1 MNSVERLRF
10 RLHEVLEVA
19 GEGDKLSRAFDLFV
33 LTLIAA
39 NVLVATVSTVDH
51 ISEQYGA
58 ELRVFEV
65 ISVAIFTV
73 EYILRLWACTA
84 GERFRGMLR
93 GRIKFIFSPMA
104 IVDLLAILPFYLPVL
119 GVDLRFVRALRLF
132 RLFRML
138 KMARYSSS
146 LQTLV
151 SVLRSRKQQL
161 VIALTFSLI
170 MLLFASSVVYYVE
183 HETRPH
189 KFSSIPHA
197 MWWGVCTLSTV
208 GYGDIHPVTPVG
220 KAFGGIIAFIG
231 IGLFAL
237 PAGILAGGFAEWAE
251 KHGDKSAAMTCPNC
265 GERVTTAGTASPV
278 RTRAPTPN

>member
-1 MNSVERLRF
+1 
-10 RLHEVLEVA
+10 
-19 GEGDKLSRAFDLFV
+19 
-33 LTLIAA
+33 
-39 NVLVATVSTVDH
+39 
-51 ISEQYGA
+51 
-58 ELRVFEV
+58 
-65 ISVAIFTV
+65 
-73 EYILRLWACTA
+73 
-84 GERFRGMLR
+84 
-93 GRIKFIFSPMA
+93 MA
-104 IVDLLAILPFYLPVL
+104 VVDLLAILPFYLPVL

-183 HETRPH
+183 HETQPH

-208 GYGDIHPVTPVG
+208 GYGDIHPITPVG

-251 KHGDKSAAMTCPNC
+251 KHGDEASTVTCPNC
-265 GERVTTAGTASPV
+265 GEQISTVDSATPES
-278 RTRAPTPN
+278 TRAAPPCQCG